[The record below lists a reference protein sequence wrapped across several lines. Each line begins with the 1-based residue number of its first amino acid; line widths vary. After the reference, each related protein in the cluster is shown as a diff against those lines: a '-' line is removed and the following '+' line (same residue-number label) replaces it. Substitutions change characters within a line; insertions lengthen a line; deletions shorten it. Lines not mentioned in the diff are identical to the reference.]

1 MADITPLIHGSF
13 NGGTPLLDV
22 LGSAKLMKAT
32 DFRVVDCQAARHTF
46 CAEARVADVNSIAVS
61 AEGLTRKEP
70 AREQLL
76 KHPIQPQ
83 YLDPLWTLILE
94 TIEVNLGFHRFRG
107 ATLFINAKNT
117 KLEFSH
123 PSLTQAY
130 GIWEQRWSHAANP
143 EFYNKDSTYVDLAKQ
158 VTSED
163 SALPYDQ
170 LS

>member
-32 DFRVVDCQAARHTF
+32 DFP
-46 CAEARVADVNSIAVS
+46 RVADVNSIAVS